1 MTGKLWCSLKRDLKE
16 RDRRGHINILASFLR
31 EAAKSSLFSGQ
42 SSRRVGGGGKWLP
55 TKYCPLKKNFF
66 RGFPY
71 LLYMLLLWLE
81 GLQLLLRDRVLD
93 VQQVLVLRQRVEL
106 HSNLNIFNIKKKW
119 NLYFRF

>member
-31 EAAKSSLFSGQ
+31 EAAKKILFSGQ
-42 SSRRVGGGGKWLP
+42 ISKSFFFVVVLLITKPRGGGLDALVD
-55 TKYCPLKKNFF
+55 CPLKKGLFC
-66 RGFPY
+66 GFPY

-106 HSNLNIFNIKKKW
+106 QSNLYIS
-119 NLYFRF
+119 